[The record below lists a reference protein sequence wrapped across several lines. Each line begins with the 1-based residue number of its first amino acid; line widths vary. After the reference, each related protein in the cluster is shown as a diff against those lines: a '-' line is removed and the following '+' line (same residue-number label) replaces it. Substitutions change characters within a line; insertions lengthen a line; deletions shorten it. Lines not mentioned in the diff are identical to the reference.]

1 MKVRGNRHIILGSN
15 KVQVIMIGKGVTFL
29 HILLFVSFCTHT
41 MGLPIIEIEREMW
54 NVLGNNLA
62 PKSNRMHL

>member
-1 MKVRGNRHIILGSN
+1 MLGSS

-29 HILLFVSFCTHT
+29 HILQAYVGLCTHW
-41 MGLPIIEIEREMW
+41 GLPIIEIEREMW

-62 PKSNRMHL
+62 PKSNLTT